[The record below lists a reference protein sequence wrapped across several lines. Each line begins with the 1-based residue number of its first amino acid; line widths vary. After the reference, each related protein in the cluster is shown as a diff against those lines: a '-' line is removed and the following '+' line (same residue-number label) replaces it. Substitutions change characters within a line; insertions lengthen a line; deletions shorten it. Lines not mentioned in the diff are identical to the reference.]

1 MRESRRGRAAR
12 RAEPAS
18 TSPTT
23 SSFQHERGTWTPIRV
38 SRFTSIRFCSLASH
52 LRARVWV
59 PKPTGKI
66 PGTPAPQAPRGRRLA
81 ADVGRAHREERHM
94 RAGGSS
100 WRPTSPAGGL
110 SVSKE
115 IWPQGRRAGQ
125 GAGGGE
131 RAVALGAGCPRPAPA
146 DTRHLSGSPSRWF
159 AVREPH
165 TGFTLRGARHLP
177 ERGGVSAP
185 GAGAAGLS

>member
-1 MRESRRGRAAR
+1 MHFFTLTKQSGVWILTARRRGRSWQAWRGPACIARGCVRCRRHRAPGVRAA
-12 RAEPAS
+12 AWA
-18 TSPTT
+18 TA
-23 SSFQHERGTWTPIRV
+23 V
-38 SRFTSIRFCSLASH
+38 
-52 LRARVWV
+52 
-59 PKPTGKI
+59 
-66 PGTPAPQAPRGRRLA
+66 PRGLSRPRR
-81 ADVGRAHREERHM
+81 HT

-146 DTRHLSGSPSRWF
+146 DTRHPSGSPSRWF